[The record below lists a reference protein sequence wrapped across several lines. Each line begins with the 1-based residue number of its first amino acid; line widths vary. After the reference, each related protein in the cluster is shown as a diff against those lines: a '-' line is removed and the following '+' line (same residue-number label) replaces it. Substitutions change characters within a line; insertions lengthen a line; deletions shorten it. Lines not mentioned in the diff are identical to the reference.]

1 MEQAEQRNDPGNRS
15 EQIERKGAP
24 ESSEKRLERTERW
37 FVSQGLP
44 HFIDDYSA
52 THDIFTRAVP
62 LLTLIFLFE
71 VFGALNLEWVWW
83 ANLAAVLGGI
93 AILIAGWA
101 LANRARGRPTLARP
115 ESVGPVEIAVFVIA
129 PAVLPA
135 VFGGQVVFAASTA
148 GANLLLLGLIYVGT
162 SYGVI
167 PMFKWAVGRLFR
179 QFGGLFDLFVRTL
192 PLLLLFVVLLFITAE
207 VWQVAA
213 ALEGGSLWGV
223 LVLFVAAGTLFLIA
237 RLPQELGRL
246 SSFESK
252 SEVVMLTKETPV
264 EGGVDVLD
272 SSLETPKLG
281 RREWVNVGLVTLF
294 SQGVQILLVSLL
306 IALFCVGF
314 GLLAL
319 TPEIIES
326 WSGGPANAVA
336 QFSIGNREIVLTEEL
351 LSVSALLASLSGFYF
366 TVSAITDE
374 TYRKEF
380 YEDIVKDIRRSFA
393 VRQVYHA
400 LLSTK
405 KRDDVA
411 A

>member
-1 MEQAEQRNDPGNRS
+1 M
-15 EQIERKGAP
+15 EQIERT
-24 ESSEKRLERTERW
+24 EKW

-83 ANLAAVLGGI
+83 ANVGAVLGGI
-93 AILIAGWA
+93 AILITGWA
-101 LANRARGRPTLARP
+101 LANRTRGRPALKRP
-115 ESVGPVEIAVFVIA
+115 DSIGPVEIAVFVIA

-135 VFGGQVVFAASTA
+135 VFGGQVAFAASTA
-148 GANLLLLGLIYVGT
+148 GANLLLLGLIYIGT
-162 SYGVI
+162 SYGVV
-167 PMFKWAVGRLFR
+167 PMFRWALGRLVR

-213 ALEGGSLWGV
+213 SLDGGSMWGV
-223 LVLFVAAGTLFLIA
+223 LVLFVAAGTIFLIT
-237 RLPQELGRL
+237 RLPKELGRL

-252 SEVVMLTKETPV
+252 SEVIQLTKGTPV
-264 EGGVDVLD
+264 EEGAQSLD
-272 SSLETPKLG
+272 SSFETPKLG
-281 RREWVNVGLVTLF
+281 RREWVNVGLVALF
-294 SQGVQILLVSLL
+294 SQGVQILLVSVL

-326 WSGGPANAVA
+326 WSGGAVNDVA
-336 QFSIGNREIVLTEEL
+336 RFSIGDREIVLTEEL
-351 LSVSALLASLSGFYF
+351 LSVAALLASLSGFYF
-366 TVSAITDE
+366 TVSALTDE

-380 YEDIVKDIRRSFA
+380 YEDIVHEIRRSFA
-393 VRQVYHA
+393 VRQVYHD
-400 LLSTK
+400 LLSSRRG
-405 KRDDVA
+405 RDA
-411 A
+411 AATPG